1 MYKGPVV
8 RRKEEQQG
16 LKKASLIRVGES
28 CSKMKLEK

>member
-8 RRKEEQQG
+8 RRKEEQQR
-16 LKKASLIRVGES
+16 LKKASSIGVGEV